1 MGKMSKPQKS
11 KKHRKIKFVDP
22 FYNGE
27 RKQIHQKTRQDEAPK
42 NDDAQEIPRKVQFF
56 MDNKEKFK
64 IGKRQKFKKKKAK
77 DTFQK
82 MIPGQ
87 TRPLDPP
94 PVFIQ
99 KKKEKERDFL
109 NRVDNATQKV
119 LLQSKLSD
127 HYGMNIED
135 IDEGDL
141 KKKKSMSKSRK
152 EKLKHKKEKMKQKKH
167 ERDIDNKETEF
178 LKDDIQ
184 FGEVV
189 SAPPTLTSKPRK
201 AVKDEQFSKP
211 GKRSLLLKEIILANS
226 ASSPNSSL
234 RSSNR
239 EIGQTTK
246 RKNLSMAKQQVMDA
260 ERQKAIDLYRLMKNK
275 TVKVS

>member
-1 MGKMSKPQKS
+1 MYVSLV
-11 KKHRKIKFVDP
+11 KFYSNSRP
-22 FYNGE
+22 
-27 RKQIHQKTRQDEAPK
+27 RSQRHLSHQKTRQDEAPK

-64 IGKRQKFKKKKAK
+64 MGKRQKFKKKKAK

-135 IDEGDL
+135 IDGDL

-189 SAPPTLTSKPRK
+189 SAPPILTSKPRK